1 MQSKIKNLNS
11 TINLYLVLLI
21 SLLSGNLLS
30 AQEIISTTEDT
41 ETAEVEPKA
50 PTTGTTFKVDGV
62 AAVVGEFVIL
72 DSDIQQAIESLKQQ
86 KVEAEALTECK
97 VLDKLMEDKL
107 YAHHAVV
114 DSITISEDQ
123 VRSYTQQQID
133 YFLNQFGGSE
143 ERVLKFYRKEK
154 MSDLQKELL
163 ELNRN
168 QELAKAMQQKIVED
182 VEVTPE
188 EIRDYFKGLE
198 RDGLPQFGVEL
209 EISKI
214 LIEPEVP
221 QAEKRKVIDEL
232 NGYRKDIV
240 ENGSSF
246 ATKAVLWSEDE
257 SSRGDGGLIKDV
269 DRKSQFVKEFR
280 DVAFSLEE
288 GEVSK
293 PFETEFG
300 YHIIKVEKIR
310 GQKIDLRHILRIP
323 KVTTA
328 AENEAKDKIEKIKK
342 RIEEGE
348 LTFAEAA
355 KEFSDEK
362 ETASD
367 GGIMINPVTQDRM
380 FELKNLPPDLYP
392 KVQNLKEGEISIA
405 FNNPTR
411 TGKTRYEI
419 YTVSDRLEEHE
430 ADFALDYVKIKEFTL
445 QAKRIKAIE
454 KWQNEKIAET
464 YIKLNG
470 TRKDCEYSSNWLKK

>member
-1 MQSKIKNLNS
+1 MNS
-11 TINLYLVLLI
+11 TISLYILLLI
-21 SLLSGNLLS
+21 CTLSSGALS
-30 AQEIISTTEDT
+30 AQEIIE
-41 ETAEVEPKA
+41 EVEEADTAQVETKSL
-50 PTTGTTFKVDGV
+50 TSGTTFKVDGV

-72 DSDIQQAIESLKQQ
+72 DSDIKQAIESLKQQ
-86 KVEAEALTECK
+86 KVEAEGLSDCK

-114 DSITISEDQ
+114 DSVSISEDQ
-123 VRSYTQQQID
+123 VRSFTQQQID

-143 ERVLKFYRKEK
+143 ERLLKFYRKDK
-154 MSDLQKELL
+154 MSDLQKELFD
-163 ELNRN
+163 LNKN

-188 EIRDYFKGLE
+188 EIRDYYKGLE
-198 RDGLPQFGVEL
+198 RDGLPQFGIEL
-209 EISKI
+209 EVSKI
-214 LIEPEVP
+214 MIEPEVP
-221 QAEKRKVIDEL
+221 QEEKQKVIDEL

-323 KVTTA
+323 KVTSA
-328 AENEAKDKIEKIKK
+328 SESAAKDKIEKIKK
-342 RIEEGE
+342 RIEAGE
-348 LTFAEAA
+348 LTFADAA
-355 KEFSDEK
+355 KEFSNEK

-419 YTVSDRLEEHE
+419 YTVSDRIEEHK
-430 ADFALDYVKIKEFTL
+430 ADFALDYVKIKDFAL

-464 YIKLNG
+464 YVKLNG
-470 TRKDCEYSSNWLKK
+470 DHRNCEYSSNWLKK

>member
-1 MQSKIKNLNS
+1 MKSI
-11 TINLYLVLLI
+11 INGAF
-21 SLLSGNLLS
+21 SLLVCLAAGSVS
-30 AQEIISTTEDT
+30 AQEIINT
-41 ETAEVEPKA
+41 EVEEEVAQATDKPL
-50 PTTGTTFKVDGV
+50 TTGTTFKVDGV
-62 AAVVGEFVIL
+62 AAVVGEYVIL
-72 DSDIQQAIESLKQQ
+72 ESDIDQAIESLKQQ
-86 KVEAEALTECK
+86 KVETQDLSNCK

-107 YAHHAVV
+107 YAHHAVI
-114 DSITISEDQ
+114 DSVSISEDQ

-133 YFLNQFGGSE
+133 YFINQLGSE
-143 ERVLKFYRKEK
+143 EKVLRFYRKEK
-154 MSDLQKELL
+154 MSDLRKDLF

-168 QELAKAMQQKIVED
+168 QELAKAMQQKIVEEI
-182 VEVTPE
+182 EVTPE
-188 EIRDYFKGLE
+188 EIREYYKQLE
-198 RDGLPQFGVEL
+198 QDGLPQFGVEL

-214 LIEPEVP
+214 QIIPEVP
-221 QAEKRKVIDEL
+221 QEEKDKVIEQL
-232 NGYRKDIV
+232 NGYRNDIV

-257 SSRGDGGLIKDV
+257 STRGDGGLIRDV

-280 DVAFSLEE
+280 DVAFSLQE

-323 KVTTA
+323 KVTSEAEA
-328 AENEAKDKIEKIKK
+328 AAKEKIDKIKS
-342 RIEEGE
+342 RIEAGE
-348 LTFAEAA
+348 ITFEEAA

-380 FELKNLPPDLYP
+380 FELKNLPTELYP
-392 KVQNLKEGEISIA
+392 KVQNLKEGEVSIP

-419 YTVSDRLEEHE
+419 YTVSDRIEEHE
-430 ADFALDYVKIKEFTL
+430 ADFVIDYVKIKNFAL
-445 QAKRIKAIE
+445 QAKQIKAIE

-470 TRKDCEYSSNWLKK
+470 DYRSCDYTSNWKKN

>member
-1 MQSKIKNLNS
+1 MKSI
-11 TINLYLVLLI
+11 INGAF
-21 SLLSGNLLS
+21 SLLVCLAAVSAS
-30 AQEIISTTEDT
+30 AQEIINTQSE
-41 ETAEVEPKA
+41 EEVAQATDKPL
-50 PTTGTTFKVDGV
+50 TTGTTFKVDGV
-62 AAVVGEFVIL
+62 AAVVGEYVIL
-72 DSDIQQAIESLKQQ
+72 ESDIQQAIESLKQQ
-86 KVEAEALTECK
+86 KVETQDLSNCK

-107 YAHHAVV
+107 YAHHAVI
-114 DSITISEDQ
+114 DSVMISEDQ

-133 YFLNQFGGSE
+133 YFINQLGSE
-143 ERVLKFYRKEK
+143 EKVLRFYRKEK
-154 MSDLQKELL
+154 MADLRKDLF

-168 QELAKAMQQKIVED
+168 QELAKAMQQKIVEEI
-182 VEVTPE
+182 EVTPE
-188 EIRDYFKGLE
+188 EIREYYKQLE
-198 RDGLPQFGVEL
+198 KDGLPQFGVEL

-214 LIEPEVP
+214 QIIPEVP
-221 QAEKRKVIDEL
+221 QEEKDKVIDQL
-232 NGYRKDIV
+232 NGYRDDIL

-257 SSRGDGGLIKDV
+257 STRGDGGLIRDV

-280 DVAFSLEE
+280 DVAFSLQE

-300 YHIIKVEKIR
+300 FHIIKVEKIR

-323 KVTTA
+323 KVTSQ
-328 AENEAKDKIEKIKK
+328 AEAEAKEKIDKIKS
-342 RIEEGE
+342 RIEAGE
-348 LTFAEAA
+348 ITFEEAA

-380 FELKNLPPDLYP
+380 FELKNLPTELYP
-392 KVQNLKEGEISIA
+392 KVQNLKQGEVSIP

-419 YTVSDRLEEHE
+419 YTVSDRIEEHE
-430 ADFALDYVKIKEFTL
+430 ADFVIDYVKIKNFAL
-445 QAKRIKAIE
+445 QAKQIKAIE

-470 TRKDCEYSSNWLKK
+470 DYRSCDYTSNWKKN

>member
-1 MQSKIKNLNS
+1 MNS
-11 TINLYLVLLI
+11 TISLYILLLI
-21 SLLSGNLLS
+21 CTLSGSALS
-30 AQEIISTTEDT
+30 AQEIIEELENADT
-41 ETAEVEPKA
+41 AQVETKSL
-50 PTTGTTFKVDGV
+50 TTGTTFKVDGV

-72 DSDIQQAIESLKQQ
+72 DSDIKQAIESLKQQ
-86 KVEAEALTECK
+86 KVEAEGLSDCK

-114 DSITISEDQ
+114 DSVSISEDQ
-123 VRSYTQQQID
+123 VRSFTQQQID

-143 ERVLKFYRKEK
+143 ERLLKFYRKDK
-154 MSDLQKELL
+154 MSDLQKELFD
-163 ELNRN
+163 LNKN

-188 EIRDYFKGLE
+188 EIRDYYKGLE
-198 RDGLPQFGVEL
+198 RDGLPQFGIEL
-209 EISKI
+209 EVSKI
-214 LIEPEVP
+214 MIEPEVP
-221 QAEKRKVIDEL
+221 QEEKQKVIDEL
-232 NGYRKDIV
+232 NGYRKDIL

-323 KVTTA
+323 KVTSASEA
-328 AENEAKDKIEKIKK
+328 AAKDKIEKIKK
-342 RIEEGE
+342 RIEAGE

-355 KEFSDEK
+355 KEFSNEK

-419 YTVSDRLEEHE
+419 YTVSDRVEEHK
-430 ADFALDYVKIKEFTL
+430 ADFALDYVKIKDFAL

-470 TRKDCEYSSNWLKK
+470 DYRNCDYSSNWLKK

>member
-143 ERVLKFYRKEK
+143 ERVLKFYKKEK

-209 EISKI
+209 EVSKI

-221 QAEKRKVIDEL
+221 QAEKQKVIDEL

-470 TRKDCEYSSNWLKK
+470 TRKDCEFSSNWLKK

>member
-1 MQSKIKNLNS
+1 MQLKINNLKS
-11 TINLYLVLLI
+11 IINGAF
-21 SLLSGNLLS
+21 SLLVCLAAGSVS
-30 AQEIISTTEDT
+30 AQEIINT
-41 ETAEVEPKA
+41 EVEEEVAQATDKPL
-50 PTTGTTFKVDGV
+50 TTGTTFKVDGV
-62 AAVVGEFVIL
+62 AAVVGEYVIL
-72 DSDIQQAIESLKQQ
+72 ESDIDQAIESLKQQ
-86 KVEAEALTECK
+86 KVETQDLSNCK

-107 YAHHAVV
+107 YAHHAVI
-114 DSITISEDQ
+114 DSVSISEDQ

-133 YFLNQFGGSE
+133 YFINQLGSE
-143 ERVLKFYRKEK
+143 EKVLRFYRKEK
-154 MSDLQKELL
+154 MSDLRKDLF

-168 QELAKAMQQKIVED
+168 QELAKAMQQKIVEEI
-182 VEVTPE
+182 EVTPE
-188 EIRDYFKGLE
+188 EIREYYKQLE
-198 RDGLPQFGVEL
+198 QDGLPQFGVEL

-214 LIEPEVP
+214 QIIPEVP
-221 QAEKRKVIDEL
+221 QEEKDKVIEQL
-232 NGYRKDIV
+232 NGYRNDIV

-257 SSRGDGGLIKDV
+257 STRGDGGLIRDV

-280 DVAFSLEE
+280 DVAFSLQE

-323 KVTTA
+323 KVTSEAEA
-328 AENEAKDKIEKIKK
+328 AAKEKIDKIKS
-342 RIEEGE
+342 RIEAGE
-348 LTFAEAA
+348 ITFEEAA

-380 FELKNLPPDLYP
+380 FELKNLPTELYP
-392 KVQNLKEGEISIA
+392 KVQNLKEGEVSIP

-419 YTVSDRLEEHE
+419 YTVSDRIEEHE
-430 ADFALDYVKIKEFTL
+430 ADFVIDYVKIKNFAL
-445 QAKRIKAIE
+445 QAKQIKAIE

-470 TRKDCEYSSNWLKK
+470 DYRSCDYTSNWKKN